1 MTVSVQYIR
10 NDGKQVLAVSQRT
23 GDKIIRG
30 KDRKGIRAGD
40 WQKETG
46 PDRHILDQPQVEKPR
61 ILVETAAVV
70 GADELT
76 AQDIACHEYLMACA
90 RKDGI
95 DKPKHQIRMRQLCD
109 YLNVS
114 KPERVWSSLER
125 LMRTLVRYH
134 IIDPKTSRRVCKPMI
149 DGLAMST
156 NRLTGK
162 TVIDYSIPAVI
173 REAILQ
179 SRSYT
184 WLDINV
190 FPKFRSK
197 YTARLYP
204 KLALMAGY
212 DYRVRKPWK
221 PTLPE
226 LASFIGYSQDDGEI
240 HFTAFTRVLD
250 KALSEIADHVDRFE
264 VTCVKPKRGS
274 GRGRPVPE
282 GATFY
287 FQTTDATKSL
297 WAHKPAVLG
306 PVQEGR
312 IEDRRFSLLK
322 EHEHPPVKYF
332 AQAQTMTGFPAEDLS
347 DRWRR
352 DVSAARHDPAIR
364 IGAMTGAMLTSI
376 LDDEG
381 LRNAFRLWIGMA
393 VMTSLDDIFVPEVD
407 MEQPVGVVP
416 GVVAETWL
424 EEEVW
429 YSDDGYTEDD
439 EREDLRTGDDF
450 GDTGYGEDY

>member
-1 MTVSVQYIR
+1 MTVSIQYIR

-23 GDKIIRG
+23 GERIIRG
-30 KDRKGIRAGD
+30 KDRKGVRAGD

-46 PDRHILDQPQVEKPR
+46 PDRHMLDQPQVEKAR

-70 GADELT
+70 GADDLT

-95 DKPKHQIRMRQLCD
+95 DKPTHQIKMRQLCD
-109 YLNVS
+109 YLEVS

-134 IIDPKTSRRVCKPMI
+134 IVDPKTSRRVCKPMI

-212 DYRVRKPWK
+212 DYRLRKPWQ

-226 LASFIGYSQDDGEI
+226 LAAFIGYSQDDGEI

-250 KALSEIADHVDRFE
+250 KALSEIEEHVDRFE

-274 GRGRPVPE
+274 GRGRPVPA

-287 FQTTDATKSL
+287 FQTTTASKSL
-297 WAHKPAVLG
+297 WAHAPAVLG
-306 PVQEGR
+306 PTQEAR
-312 IEDRRFSLLK
+312 IEDQRYSPLRP
-322 EHEHPPVKYF
+322 HEHPPVKYF
-332 AQAQTMTGFPAEDLS
+332 AQAQTMTSLLAEDLS

-352 DVSAARHDPAIR
+352 DVSAARHEPEMR
-364 IGAMTGAMLTSI
+364 IGTMTGGMLTSI
-376 LDDEG
+376 LDGEG
-381 LRNAFRLWIGMA
+381 LRNAFRIWLNMA
-393 VMTSLDDIFVPEVD
+393 VIANPDDLVFLPPTADEPTMAI
-407 MEQPVGVVP
+407 QGR
-416 GVVAETWL
+416 VAETWI

-429 YSDDGYTEDD
+429 YSDDGYTEED

-450 GDTGYGEDY
+450 GDTGYGEEF